1 MNTKKLILFAL
12 ILGTVYQQSCAI
24 TIDKL
29 VIPAAGFGTRFLP
42 FTKTVSKEMLPI
54 LNTPAFE
61 FIIVEGLDSGIN
73 QFYTIVNDNKQEIK
87 DYFSHLPQLENML
100 EERDKAYLIKNVNTI
115 IDAGTYYYIPQP
127 QQLGLG
133 HAILMAKEAIGND
146 YFAVSLPDEIFFSE
160 IPVLKQL
167 IEIAQKYQA
176 HVVAV
181 REVPKEKVNRYAVI
195 TIKKELEQNVYEID
209 NIIEKPPPEEAQ
221 TNLATCGRY
230 IFSPKLFESLESIL
244 PGHGGEIQLTDGIA
258 DLIKK
263 GERVIAINIVGEQP
277 HDIGNPFGWFEA
289 NVYYALKHPK
299 YSSFA
304 KEVCTKL
311 LSQTK

>member
-195 TIKKELEQNVYEID
+195 TIKK
-209 NIIEKPPPEEAQ
+209 
-221 TNLATCGRY
+221 
-230 IFSPKLFESLESIL
+230 
-244 PGHGGEIQLTDGIA
+244 
-258 DLIKK
+258 
-263 GERVIAINIVGEQP
+263 
-277 HDIGNPFGWFEA
+277 
-289 NVYYALKHPK
+289 
-299 YSSFA
+299 
-304 KEVCTKL
+304 
-311 LSQTK
+311 